1 MGIRWR
7 WVDLPPRWRVR
18 NSGHIDGTERN
29 RASPQAI
36 CKLYKHIN
44 EDQRAAIR
52 DMGTGALLDIK
63 CGYLHNTL
71 VTWFT
76 RQYHSGRKGFVV
88 PRRGFIPLTEESVH
102 KILDIPRGDIEI
114 KYEADY
120 DNEDEIASSLFPGDG
135 RRPKITTVVTAIIN
149 NNNGDASF
157 KKLWLIYIVSTVLA
171 PTTDTRISNKC
182 YPMLLR
188 YLDALD
194 CNGME
199 LELPDTP
206 YTVNAWSK
214 THVDVVAEMDMLE
227 HDPPSFGNSQ
237 GLTAPAT
244 RNTTTSRIKRGTEA
258 RESDDT
264 SSEDS
269 VESDN
274 DTNEHNMDIEHDKKK
289 RVTREEDITRGNVES
304 PLTKNV
310 RDVAGEMQ
318 NTTYDPSHGA
328 NFFGGARETE
338 VCDNTSSGD
347 PSAQFDTKSPSR
359 STSYLNLP
367 SDSDMCS
374 PDNNSPA
381 DTLVSLI
388 SEGNGQELEE
398 KIRGSAAGLA
408 NRLCELKS
416 TRPADIEQGDG
427 STHEEIKR
435 IVVKELGLPK
445 ETCGQQFEDR
455 NTRKDLRKINAR
467 PIKMT
472 PRRKCPESTQED
484 GEKKRKHA
492 QQARVNVSIKRKST
506 ATLKQPSPKRQATR
520 RSPRLAWITSSNVT
534 DTNVSHAP
542 MEQSSSQKGKQ
553 SNRFFGYNTLR
564 KDPNALTRQRWKQQ
578 QHTYYNFSKNEPKNA
593 TKHSNWRKSSSSS
606 TRISPLGKRISRHMT
621 NDGKS
626 TPIPEHVLNVIK
638 DLSESAKRLGM
649 FQGKKYDS
657 TGAVPK
663 TQAANANKRS
673 HGSSSDKARDNR
685 PGAFTPPSFSLGL
698 SPILSNPSNEV
709 NIDYEHLD
717 AGNPLEIMPLSWAQ
731 PTDHV
736 PLIEEMGGKK
746 CQTSPYVLS
755 INNTAQRF
763 EALDSLRTKGNIG
776 LIYHTNVVMRIIK
789 EAQKLY
795 YHKSR
800 VQIENYELEIID
812 APKQAVR

>member
-1 MGIRWR
+1 MGLFPVEQLLTAADPMQLSLNAKEAVHSHCWPHLHVLLKGFLKMSRR
-7 WVDLPPRWRVR
+7 KR
-18 NSGHIDGTERN
+18 NWTEHSVGGRGAVNKGHIDGTERN

-52 DMGTGALLDIK
+52 DMGTGAFLDIK

-102 KILDIPRGDIEI
+102 KILGIPRRDIEI

-135 RRPKITTVVTAIIN
+135 SRPKITTVATAIIN
-149 NNNGDASF
+149 KTMEHIDQANRLNLCKFVVAQLHEHLSKGKF
-157 KKLWLIYIVSTVLA
+157 TKGCLLY
-171 PTTDTRISNKC
+171 C
-182 YPMLLR
+182 MLR

-194 CNGME
+194 CDGME

-206 YTVNAWSK
+206 YTINAWSK

-227 HDPPSFGNSQ
+227 HDPPSFGNFQDKLKATTVITKFASGVGTLFNQFPSGVDTLITELVQ

-244 RNTTTSRIKRGTEA
+244 RNITTSRIKRGAEA

-269 VESDN
+269 AESDN
-274 DTNEHNMDIEHDKKK
+274 DTNEHNVDIERDKKK

-304 PLTKNV
+304 PLTKNA
-310 RDVAGEMQ
+310 RDVAGEME
-318 NTTYDPSHGA
+318 NTTYDPSQGA

-359 STSYLNLP
+359 STSHLNLP

-388 SEGNGQELEE
+388 SEGNSQELEE

-435 IVVKELGLPK
+435 IVVKELGLLK
-445 ETCGQQFEDR
+445 ETCGQQFEER
-455 NTRKDLRKINAR
+455 NT
-467 PIKMT
+467 
-472 PRRKCPESTQED
+472 
-484 GEKKRKHA
+484 
-492 QQARVNVSIKRKST
+492 
-506 ATLKQPSPKRQATR
+506 
-520 RSPRLAWITSSNVT
+520 
-534 DTNVSHAP
+534 
-542 MEQSSSQKGKQ
+542 
-553 SNRFFGYNTLR
+553 
-564 KDPNALTRQRWKQQ
+564 
-578 QHTYYNFSKNEPKNA
+578 
-593 TKHSNWRKSSSSS
+593 
-606 TRISPLGKRISRHMT
+606 
-621 NDGKS
+621 
-626 TPIPEHVLNVIK
+626 
-638 DLSESAKRLGM
+638 AK
-649 FQGKKYDS
+649 
-657 TGAVPK
+657 T
-663 TQAANANKRS
+663 
-673 HGSSSDKARDNR
+673 
-685 PGAFTPPSFSLGL
+685 
-698 SPILSNPSNEV
+698 
-709 NIDYEHLD
+709 
-717 AGNPLEIMPLSWAQ
+717 
-731 PTDHV
+731 
-736 PLIEEMGGKK
+736 
-746 CQTSPYVLS
+746 
-755 INNTAQRF
+755 
-763 EALDSLRTKGNIG
+763 
-776 LIYHTNVVMRIIK
+776 
-789 EAQKLY
+789 
-795 YHKSR
+795 
-800 VQIENYELEIID
+800 
-812 APKQAVR
+812 

>member
-1 MGIRWR
+1 MLSSA
-7 WVDLPPRWRVR
+7 D
-18 NSGHIDGTERN
+18 GHIDGTERN
-29 RASPQAI
+29 RASPHAI

-52 DMGTGALLDIK
+52 DMGTGAFLDIK

-76 RQYHSGRKGFVV
+76 RKYHSGRKGFFVS
-88 PRRGFIPLTEESVH
+88 RRGFIPLTEESVH
-102 KILDIPRGDIEI
+102 KILGVPRGDIEI

-120 DNEDEIASSLFPGDG
+120 DNEDEIASSLFPRDG
-135 RRPKITTVVTAIIN
+135 SMPNITTVATAIIN

-171 PTTDTRISNKC
+171 PTTDTRINNKC
-182 YPMLLR
+182 YPMLEHIDQANRLNLCKFVVAQLHEHLSKGKFTKGCLLYCMLR

-194 CNGME
+194 CDGME

-206 YTVNAWSK
+206 YTLNAWSK

-227 HDPPSFGNSQ
+227 HDPPSFGNFQDKLKTTTVITKFASRVGTLFNQFASGVDTLLTELVQ

-269 VESDN
+269 AESDN
-274 DTNEHNMDIEHDKKK
+274 DTNEHNVDIERDKKK
-289 RVTREEDITRGNVES
+289 RVTREEDITKGNVES

-310 RDVAGEMQ
+310 RDVAGEME
-318 NTTYDPSHGA
+318 NTTYDPSQGA

-359 STSYLNLP
+359 STSHLNLP

-388 SEGNGQELEE
+388 SEGNSHELEE
-398 KIRGSAAGLA
+398 NIRGSAAGLA

-435 IVVKELGLPK
+435 IVVKELGPLK
-445 ETCGQQFEDR
+445 ETCGQQFEER

-472 PRRKCPESTQED
+472 PRR
-484 GEKKRKHA
+484 
-492 QQARVNVSIKRKST
+492 
-506 ATLKQPSPKRQATR
+506 
-520 RSPRLAWITSSNVT
+520 
-534 DTNVSHAP
+534 
-542 MEQSSSQKGKQ
+542 
-553 SNRFFGYNTLR
+553 
-564 KDPNALTRQRWKQQ
+564 
-578 QHTYYNFSKNEPKNA
+578 
-593 TKHSNWRKSSSSS
+593 
-606 TRISPLGKRISRHMT
+606 
-621 NDGKS
+621 
-626 TPIPEHVLNVIK
+626 
-638 DLSESAKRLGM
+638 
-649 FQGKKYDS
+649 
-657 TGAVPK
+657 
-663 TQAANANKRS
+663 
-673 HGSSSDKARDNR
+673 
-685 PGAFTPPSFSLGL
+685 
-698 SPILSNPSNEV
+698 
-709 NIDYEHLD
+709 
-717 AGNPLEIMPLSWAQ
+717 
-731 PTDHV
+731 
-736 PLIEEMGGKK
+736 
-746 CQTSPYVLS
+746 
-755 INNTAQRF
+755 
-763 EALDSLRTKGNIG
+763 
-776 LIYHTNVVMRIIK
+776 
-789 EAQKLY
+789 
-795 YHKSR
+795 
-800 VQIENYELEIID
+800 
-812 APKQAVR
+812 